1 MTLFIGMIFSYLIG
15 SIPTAYIFG
24 KWLKNIDIRKH
35 GSGNVGATNVFRVL
49 GKEAGIAV
57 LSLDILKGV
66 LAVAVIADICGLT
79 ISWQRIVLGVC
90 VVAGHNWTVFLRFKG
105 GKGIATSLGVLI
117 GLTARIVSIRP
128 VLVATLVVWTISF
141 LATTIVSIASILAA
155 ITLPISMVVTN
166 QSLDLILLGV
176 VFCVFVVLRHRTN
189 IKRILN
195 GHEPQVPL
203 PFHKKHKK
211 A

>member
-1 MTLFIGMIFSYLIG
+1 MTLFLGVLLSYLTG

-66 LAVAVIADICGLT
+66 IAVAVIADFLGLT
-79 ISWQRIVLGVC
+79 LSWQRIILAVS
-90 VVAGHNWTVFLRFKG
+90 VVAGHNWTIFLNFKG

-117 GLTARIVSIRP
+117 GLTARIISIRP
-128 VLVATLVVWTISF
+128 VLLATILVWVISF
-141 LATTIVSIASILAA
+141 LATAIVSVASILAA
-155 ITLPISMVVTN
+155 ITLPVSMVVTN
-166 QSLDLILLGV
+166 QSFDLILLGV
-176 VFCVFVVLRHRTN
+176 VFCIFVVFRHRTN

-195 GHEPQVPL
+195 GQEPQAPL
-203 PFHKKHKK
+203 PFHKKKRN
-211 A
+211 